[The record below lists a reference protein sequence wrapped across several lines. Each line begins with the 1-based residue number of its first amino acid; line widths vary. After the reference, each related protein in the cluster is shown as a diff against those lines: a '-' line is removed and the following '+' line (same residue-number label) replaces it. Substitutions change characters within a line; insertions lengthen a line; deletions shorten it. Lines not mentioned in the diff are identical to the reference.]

1 MDTGSSERNRFAG
14 EPITDDDAAIAAA
27 LSEVSVPTLLM
38 SMVHMTGDA
47 RYLRWE
53 HVPAGIYLNEVQ
65 GFMDPDA
72 QQAVRDEALRVIA
85 AYRDGGCVLPAPP
98 DEALLREM
106 MQVLVASEVPEEYVP
121 LILEELELDGVDAR
135 DVAAAVPQSHDDG
148 FSVVVIGAGMSGLL
162 AGIRL
167 ADAGIPFTIVE
178 KNPAVG
184 GTWYEN
190 RYPGCRVD
198 VGNHFYCY
206 SFEPNTEW
214 TEFFARQPELQAYFE
229 RAARD
234 HGLFDHIRFDTEV
247 RAARFDE
254 SSGTW
259 AVEVDGPGGVTTL
272 AANAVI
278 SAVGQLNRPKLPD
291 IEGIDDFAGRRHALR
306 PMGPVGRS
314 ARAAGRSG
322 RHRCERLPDRAI
334 HRRTGGA
341 ADRVPAIGSVD
352 VPQPPLPRR
361 GRSGSSLGDA
371 SSAVLRPLVPVLAVL
386 AGVRWR
392 PAGDAC
398 RPRLAPPGP
407 CGQRAQ
413 RRGA

>member
-1 MDTGSSERNRFAG
+1 
-14 EPITDDDAAIAAA
+14 
-27 LSEVSVPTLLM
+27 
-38 SMVHMTGDA
+38 
-47 RYLRWE
+47 
-53 HVPAGIYLNEVQ
+53 
-65 GFMDPDA
+65 
-72 QQAVRDEALRVIA
+72 
-85 AYRDGGCVLPAPP
+85 
-98 DEALLREM
+98 M

-135 DVAAAVPQSHDDG
+135 DVTAASRSPHDDG
-148 FSVVVIGAGMSGLL
+148 FSVVVIGAGMSGVL

-234 HGLFDHIRFDTEV
+234 HELLDHIRFDTEV

-259 AVEVDGPGGVTTL
+259 AVEVEGPDGVTTL
-272 AANAVI
+272 TAERRHQCGRAAQPTEAARHRGDRRV
-278 SAVGQLNRPKLPD
+278 R
-291 IEGIDDFAGRRHALR
+291 GRRHALR
-306 PMGPVGRS
+306 PMGPVGRAGTAS
-314 ARAAGRSG
+314 GSPWSAPARARS
-322 RHRCERLPDRAI
+322 
-334 HRRTGGA
+334 
-341 ADRVPAIGSVD
+341 
-352 VPQPPLPRR
+352 
-361 GRSGSSLGDA
+361 RS
-371 SSAVLRPLVPVLAVL
+371 
-386 AGVRWR
+386 
-392 PAGDAC
+392 C
-398 RPRLAPPGP
+398 RPSPIRWNT
-407 CGQRAQ
+407 
-413 RRGA
+413 